1 MTHAD
6 DLLHLAND
14 LRIACQHV
22 SRRVRFES
30 TSEVAPHQISVLIGL
45 RDRARTPG
53 ELAEIEKVSAPS
65 LTRTVNCLVERG
77 FIARDNHPNDGRAK
91 LLTLTEDGRA
101 ALERTARAR
110 DDWMVRHLEGLTDQ
124 ERALLRKATDLLTR
138 VIAP

>member
-1 MTHAD
+1 MSSTD

-77 FIARDNHPNDGRAK
+77 LIARDNHPSDGRAK
-91 LLTLTEDGRA
+91 VLTLTDEGRA
-101 ALERTARAR
+101 VLERTARAR
-110 DDWMVRHLEGLTDQ
+110 DDWMVRHLEGLTVQ
-124 ERALLRKATDLLTR
+124 ERVLLRQATDLLTR
-138 VIAP
+138 VVVP

>member
-1 MTHAD
+1 MTSTD

-77 FIARDNHPNDGRAK
+77 LIARDNHPSDGRAK
-91 LLTLTEDGRA
+91 VLTLTDEGRA
-101 ALERTARAR
+101 VLERTARAR
-110 DDWMVRHLEGLTDQ
+110 DDWMVRHLEGLTVQ
-124 ERALLRKATDLLTR
+124 ERVLLRQATDLLTR
-138 VIAP
+138 VVVP